1 MRGQIFIRRNRHKKN
16 LQKALSQKL
25 GWDYP
30 QEADIFL
37 ETDLP
42 EKTETYVEVS
52 SGKIDFNLFN
62 DNYRDIQGN
71 ENLFFNTEST
81 KLYGPDILYVTS

>member
-1 MRGQIFIRRNRHKKN
+1 MRGQIFIRRNRQKKN

-30 QEADIFL
+30 QEAEIFL

-42 EKTETYVEVS
+42 EK
-52 SGKIDFNLFN
+52 KN
-62 DNYRDIQGN
+62 
-71 ENLFFNTEST
+71 
-81 KLYGPDILYVTS
+81 